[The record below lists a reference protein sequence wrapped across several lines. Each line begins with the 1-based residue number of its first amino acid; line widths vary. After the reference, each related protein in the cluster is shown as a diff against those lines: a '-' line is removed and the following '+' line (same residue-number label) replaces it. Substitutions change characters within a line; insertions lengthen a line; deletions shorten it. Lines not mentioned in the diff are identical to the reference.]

1 MPSPRIFLD
10 KFEAST
16 IEQNR
21 QVTNLLRH
29 SRIEIKTEWKLLGRT
44 FSLGERA
51 GNHVPTFKLYKQL
64 RFYLLH

>member
-1 MPSPRIFLD
+1 MD

-16 IEQNR
+16 LEQNK
-21 QVTNLLRH
+21 QVTNLLRR
-29 SRIEIKTEWKLLGRT
+29 SRIEIETEWKLLGRI
-44 FSLGERA
+44 FSLGGRA